1 MIRIFV
7 TRRVSTFLVV
17 LSCLIS
23 AQPAPAQSEKVKA
36 AMQPFVDGGEV
47 AGIVTF
53 IGGKNGLLD
62 VQTLG
67 MADIENKRPMERDT
81 IFRIASMTKP
91 VTALAVMQLVEQGK
105 VNIEDQSKNIC
116 PSSRG
121 NC

>member
-53 IGGKNGLLD
+53 IGGKNGLPNSDGSAMRKALHD
-62 VQTLG
+62 ASVS
-67 MADIENKRPMERDT
+67 
-81 IFRIASMTKP
+81 FRK
-91 VTALAVMQLVEQGK
+91 
-105 VNIEDQSKNIC
+105 
-116 PSSRG
+116 
-121 NC
+121 